1 MQKSTTKIKKKAG
14 KLKLKEWIRDRS
26 IGSSIKQNFEN
37 PFPVIYLFCK
47 TCKHTSVLKN
57 WKNNFRFATFRKH
70 VNQPRIRSQILA

>member
-47 TCKHTSVLKN
+47 TCKHTSVLIC
-57 WKNNFRFATFRKH
+57 RTGRT
-70 VNQPRIRSQILA
+70 ILGSQLLENM